1 MSEWE
6 VLWQLVLILLEGHE
20 YSAGKGYPLDNNG
33 WLLYSSALS
42 SLTGGLPE
50 PWQYHCRY
58 LDSATWVL
66 ASPPR
71 GILEPGALGE
81 TGPEF

>member
-6 VLWQLVLILLEGHE
+6 VFWQLVLILLEGHE

-33 WLLYSSALS
+33 WLVYSSALS

-50 PWQYHCRY
+50 P
-58 LDSATWVL
+58 
-66 ASPPR
+66 
-71 GILEPGALGE
+71 
-81 TGPEF
+81 